1 MNISFSQYGKGL
13 RQVELPVIR
22 DLDVE
27 VKAGEMVAVVGSS
40 GSGKSLLAHGVMGI
54 LPYNAQMGGTMWY
67 RREPLTKER
76 IRKLRGKEILMVPQS
91 LSYLDPLMKTGE
103 QIRNGKKD
111 EKSKKKLKEIFQRYH
126 LKEEVEEK
134 YPFELSGGMSRRI
147 LISTAMIEEPHLVI
161 ADEPT
166 PGLDLAMAK
175 RAMSH
180 FRELADMGAGVL
192 VITHDLELA
201 LEVADRIVVFY
212 AGTTVEE
219 ANVSDFQ
226 QESTLRHPYTKALW
240 RALPQN
246 GFQFIEG
253 SQPYVKD
260 MPEGCPFAPRCER
273 CTEAC
278 KGEIPYRSV
287 RGGKVRCVKG
297 EEGGDKQ

>member
-1 MNISFSQYGKGL
+1 
-13 RQVELPVIR
+13 
-22 DLDVE
+22 
-27 VKAGEMVAVVGSS
+27 
-40 GSGKSLLAHGVMGI
+40 MGI

-67 RREPLTKER
+67 RGEPLTKER